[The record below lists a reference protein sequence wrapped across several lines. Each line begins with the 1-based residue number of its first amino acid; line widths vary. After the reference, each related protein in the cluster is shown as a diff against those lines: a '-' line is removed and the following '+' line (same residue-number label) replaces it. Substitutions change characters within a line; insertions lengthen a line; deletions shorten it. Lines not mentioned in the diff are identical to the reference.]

1 MKLLNK
7 SIAAYFSNWTT
18 TIPATLVIAMLLTF
32 FHVLVLV
39 HHGARQLVTSLESKV
54 TLTYYL
60 TENADPFE
68 VSSLIKNL
76 EKEKTVIE
84 KVTYTSPQDALS
96 LLNQA
101 FSLDTE
107 LIKKYNVQ
115 LPASIVVAPVSVNF
129 IDSIDALVAE
139 NGKTLLHSTKNN
151 DPSSSRATNDLKNF
165 LIDLE
170 KATTRV
176 LSFFLGIFGI
186 GSILLISSTIHLSLA
201 HRSKEVTIM
210 HFVGAKES
218 TITTPFI
225 VEGILIGIFAFAL
238 NLVFVALLP
247 FGDLYSVVAKNALIA
262 ELILS
267 VALTTLTSYVTTAR
281 HLSQ

>member
-18 TIPATLVIAMLLTF
+18 TIPATFVIAIMLTF

-39 HHGARQLVTSLESKV
+39 HSGARQLVTSLESKV
-54 TLTYYL
+54 SLTYYL
-60 TENADPFE
+60 KESADPFE
-68 VSSLIKNL
+68 VSSLIKEL
-76 EKEKTVIE
+76 ESEKTIIE
-84 KVTYTSPQDALS
+84 KVTYTSPQDALA
-96 LLNQA
+96 LLDQA

-115 LPASIVVAPVSVNF
+115 LPASIVITPLSVNF
-129 IDSIDALVAE
+129 IDSIDALVTE
-139 NGKTLLHSTKNN
+139 KSKLLLHPTKNN
-151 DPSSSRATNDLKNF
+151 DTSSSRATNDLKNF
-165 LIDLE
+165 LLDLE
-170 KATTRV
+170 QATTRV
-176 LSFFLGIFGI
+176 LSFFLVIFGV

-201 HRSKEVTIM
+201 HRSNEVTIM

-218 TITTPFI
+218 TITTPYI
-225 VEGILIGIFAFAL
+225 IEGMLLGIFAFAV

-247 FGDLYSVVAKNALIA
+247 FGEFNSTVAQNALIA

-267 VALTTLTSYVTTAR
+267 VAITTLTSYLTTAR
-281 HLSQ
+281 HLSK